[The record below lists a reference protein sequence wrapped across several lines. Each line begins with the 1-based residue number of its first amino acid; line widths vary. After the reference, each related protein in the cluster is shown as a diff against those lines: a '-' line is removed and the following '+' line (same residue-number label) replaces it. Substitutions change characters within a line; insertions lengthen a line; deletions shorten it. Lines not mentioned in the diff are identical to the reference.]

1 MGRGGGMEN
10 PILARLRDH
19 LGVTPPDGAWLLTLL
34 TVWEVG
40 RYSLEEWNEALSAVM
55 GRRVFCPSYRA
66 LARYLQN
73 LVLEVK

>member
-1 MGRGGGMEN
+1 MEN

-19 LGVTPPDGAWLLTLL
+19 LGVSRPDGAWLLTLL

-40 RYSLEEWNEALSAVM
+40 RCSLEEWNEALSAVM